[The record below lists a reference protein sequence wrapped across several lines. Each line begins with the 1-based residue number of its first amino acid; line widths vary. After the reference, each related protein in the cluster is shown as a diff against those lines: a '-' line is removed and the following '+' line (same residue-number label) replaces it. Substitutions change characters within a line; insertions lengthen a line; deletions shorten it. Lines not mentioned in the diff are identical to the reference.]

1 MTANLGLILLLI
13 GIVAMVVGP
22 IMMLQP
28 NAGQRRQ
35 EKLRSRA
42 TQLGLR
48 VKIVSLPKQP
58 TDSDLPAAIPM
69 YCLPHE
75 LRVVNL
81 WPWLLLRG
89 AYAHESNFFEQWV
102 WHGAPNASV
111 AEQQW
116 LRQHLA
122 SLPRSVAAIGSG
134 PEGVCIYWAEAGGE
148 PVLEGLA
155 ELLRSRPERVNST
168 ISQSAS
174 NPD

>member
-1 MTANLGLILLLI
+1 MTMNLGLVLLLV

-28 NAGQRRQ
+28 NSGQRRQ
-35 EKLRSRA
+35 ETLRSRA

-48 VKIVSLPKQP
+48 VKIVSLPKQA
-58 TDSDLPAAIPM
+58 TDRDLPAAIPL
-69 YCLPHE
+69 YCLPHDMQGAD
-75 LRVVNL
+75 LL
-81 WPWLLLRG
+81 PWLLLRS
-89 AYAHESNFFEQWV
+89 AYAHEANFFEQWL
-102 WHGAPNASV
+102 WHGKPNASV

-134 PEGVCIYWAEAGGE
+134 PEGICVYWAEAGGE

-155 ELLRSRPERVNST
+155 KLLRSHPDRVNAT
-168 ISQSAS
+168 IA
-174 NPD
+174 